1 MREKQRRGM
10 CSNIIMACLWVAGE
24 SGVDIHQN
32 CSQSSQFDCY
42 SARALF
48 LKLRKRQR
56 NSVQGILPCWC
67 VQLRNKTHHRPHQ
80 RTIADRLSNPSRNI
94 MKSTRYIPIATTR
107 AGLDGIEKGD
117 AIKACS
123 TSTVRLPCWKYKM
136 VRLMTLSK
144 KEHHAGGNRAGW
156 NKVKRLTQ

>member
-1 MREKQRRGM
+1 M

-107 AGLDGIEKGD
+107 AELVYRKRRCYQSVLHVHSPFALLKIQDGETYGS
-117 AIKACS
+117 IKKR
-123 TSTVRLPCWKYKM
+123 TSRW
-136 VRLMTLSK
+136 
-144 KEHHAGGNRAGW
+144 GNRAGW